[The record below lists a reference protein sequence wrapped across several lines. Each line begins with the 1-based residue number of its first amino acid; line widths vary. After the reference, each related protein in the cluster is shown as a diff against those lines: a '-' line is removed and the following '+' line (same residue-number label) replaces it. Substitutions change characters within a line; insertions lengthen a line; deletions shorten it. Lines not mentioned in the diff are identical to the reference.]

1 MLSGHVVSQVCNF
14 DLRFV
19 VVCLTVV
26 MILKLYTDQ
35 GKKPVL
41 VNSAVLNPIQG
52 CGQRKPYK
60 IPTGSIAQLLFIT
73 FYRLSAV

>member
-1 MLSGHVVSQVCNF
+1 MCNF

-26 MILKLYTDQ
+26 MILKLYTVQ
-35 GKKPVL
+35 GKKPVI
-41 VNSAVLNPIQG
+41 VNSAVLNPIKVVASVSAISIG
-52 CGQRKPYK
+52 KP
-60 IPTGSIAQLLFIT
+60 SIALLLIIT